1 MQPSWPTTNCVAP
14 PGRSLRALQVLAGGL
29 HDNCRAVVAGA
40 TSFGKGKIQAVFGL
54 ANGEGLTMTVAQYV
68 TPRGTVIQ
76 SKGITPDLPLRYVS
90 PLPSPVRRYEG
101 RCAHT
106 LPSAR
111 MCCPIP
117 PPSHSCGHTICVGV
131 STMNPYVALLTGP
144 ALNKVD
150 LDKINYP

>member
-1 MQPSWPTTNCVAP
+1 M
-14 PGRSLRALQVLAGGL
+14 
-29 HDNCRAVVAGA
+29 AGA

-76 SKGITPDLPLRYVS
+76 SKGITPDLPLRYIS

-106 LPSAR
+106 LPSAP

-117 PPSHSCGHTICVGV
+117 PIPLCGHTMRGI
-131 STMNPYVALLTGP
+131 STMNPYIALLTGP

-150 LDKINYP
+150 LDKINYPEVRVWGPLRAGKKGCGC